1 MVTIFTC
8 TLLLVLVW
16 IYISICHY
24 FRFHRLKSLL
34 LKYKHV
40 QLDYRQAQDIV
51 LSSVLYDMPYMMVTS
66 LQFALFRT
74 YGIPTISRVLVQ
86 TNQLAQLDTA
96 GRRAEDTAVLLNECL
111 SHELDSHR
119 ARMGLARINYLHNLY
134 RDRIS
139 NDDLLY
145 TLSLFIL
152 EPIEWTRKYEW
163 RLLSSIE
170 EQARFLYYKEL
181 GIRMGI
187 EDIPLTLND
196 LEKWAKDYEVKHM
209 IYSKNN
215 QLCGEATLTLMIVQ
229 YPKFMQSFIRK
240 ALLSLVDERLRVSM
254 GFEEAPFWMKYLIRF
269 LLNIRAFILLHCVL
283 PRFYPDD
290 YGQGPTSCPMNK
302 NGRYQRTKY
311 LFEPWYVRETWWNK
325 IFSFSGKKPGY
336 KYRSEGFKVEE
347 LGPEKLAGKGLE
359 AMEQDAEKM
368 KQRAI

>member
-1 MVTIFTC
+1 M
-8 TLLLVLVW
+8 
-16 IYISICHY
+16 
-24 FRFHRLKSLL
+24 SLE
-34 LKYKHV
+34 
-40 QLDYRQAQDIV
+40 
-51 LSSVLYDMPYMMVTS
+51 
-66 LQFALFRT
+66 FALFRT
-74 YGIPTISRVLVQ
+74 YGIPTISRVLSQ

-96 GRRAEDTAVLLNECL
+96 GRRAEDTVVLLTECL

-119 ARMGLARINYLHNLY
+119 ARMGLARINYLHGLY
-134 RDRIS
+134 RDQIS

-152 EPIEWTRKYEW
+152 EPIEWIRKYEW
-163 RLLSSIE
+163 RVLSSIE

-187 EDIPLTLND
+187 ENIPSTLND
-196 LEKWAKDYEVKHM
+196 LEKWTKDYEEKHM

-215 QLCGEATLTLMIVQ
+215 QICGEATLALMIIQ

-240 ALLSLVDERLRVSM
+240 VLLSFVDERLRVSM
-254 GFEEAPFWMKYLIRF
+254 GFEKAPFWMKYLTRF
-269 LLNIRAFILLHCVL
+269 LLNIRAFVLRYCVL

-290 YGQGPTSCPMNK
+290 FGQGPTSCPLNK

-325 IFSFSGKKPGY
+325 TFSLIGKRPGY
-336 KYRSEGFKVEE
+336 EYRSEGFKVDE

-359 AMEQDAEKM
+359 AMKKDVEKM
-368 KQRAI
+368 KARVL